1 MRQEDLRR
9 PRDEARDGKA
19 DALDDYFSAH
29 LSTCE
34 HCRSLT
40 DVDACDSANPFHRIL
55 LHARSIE
62 LLEEP
67 TFRGAVTELQKL
79 RIDDLA
85 GASEIVP
92 PEEPGMRVGNYQ
104 LLEPIAFGGMGRV
117 YRAIHV
123 DLKRIVALK
132 LIAPHKEDNPA
143 AVDRF
148 RREMRALGRFNHPHV
163 VRATDAG
170 EDNGRFYLVMELI
183 DGLDLATLT
192 ARLGKIPVPDAAE
205 LIRQAAL
212 GVHAIHQQGIFHR
225 DVKPSNMIL
234 ARDGVVRVLD
244 LGLSKFVS
252 WRDDE
257 LTRTGQILGTRRYMA
272 PEQFQTSDVDART
285 DLYGLGASLACLLR
299 GSPPSVVQTD
309 CDEPAHDVDSD
320 GVPAELATIIRRIT
334 ARRPEDRD
342 GTAGDLAAALQPWC
356 EGSDLQRLLLRAT
369 EALPTV
375 DNAEGQPPQHAAAQT
390 GRNRRWRRTISV
402 GLCLVTLTAI
412 GGWGFAVWRRGRLET
427 PPPTK
432 PQSVANSK
440 RSAKSSDKTSG
451 VQSSE
456 QRENERRVAL
466 WVLKQGGQVT
476 KHPHG
481 RIRKPGEI
489 PQTGLFRIRKIW
501 LTNRDVSIVDLK
513 QLRSL
518 SALTSLVLNGNPRI
532 TDAGL
537 VELSSIKTLRW
548 LYLGQTGITDAGLS
562 HVNRLTELESLDLSG
577 TAISPQALKSLP
589 NLEKLRELLL
599 ENTKL
604 TDAGLVHLAN
614 FPGLIRLDLSSTRIT
629 NAGLRHLLGLPQLK
643 EVILKNTTVTE
654 AGTRVLHDKL
664 PGCRFLLK

>member
-1 MRQEDLRR
+1 MRQEDLRK
-9 PRDEARDGKA
+9 PSDEAHDGKA

-40 DVDACDSANPFHRIL
+40 DVDACDSATAFHRIV

-67 TFRGAVTELQKL
+67 AFRGAVTELQKL

-85 GASEIVP
+85 GSTEPGP

-170 EDNGRFYLVMELI
+170 EDSGRFYLVMELI

-212 GVHAIHQQGIFHR
+212 GVQAIHQQGIFHR
-225 DVKPSNMIL
+225 DVKPANIIL

-244 LGLSKFVS
+244 LGLSKFAS

-299 GSPPSVVQTD
+299 GSPPSVVPTD
-309 CDEPAHDVDSD
+309 CDDPALDRDLD
-320 GVPAELATIIRRIT
+320 AVPAELATIIRRFT
-334 ARRPEDRD
+334 ARRPEERD
-342 GTAGDLAAALQPWC
+342 GTAGDLAASLQPWC
-356 EGSDLQRLLLRAT
+356 DGSDLQRLLLRAT

-375 DNAEGQPPQHAAAQT
+375 DNAESPPPHHAVART
-390 GRNRRWRRTISV
+390 GRNRRWWRTISV
-402 GLCLVTLTAI
+402 GLCFAALAAL
-412 GGWGFAVWRRGRLET
+412 GGWGVAVWRRGRLET
-427 PPPTK
+427 PPPPK
-432 PQSVANSK
+432 PQSVANSN
-440 RSAKSSDKTSG
+440 RPAKSSSKTSA
-451 VQSSE
+451 VQSPA
-456 QRENERRVAL
+456 QREHERRVAL
-466 WVLKQGGQVT
+466 WVLKQGGQIT

-481 RIRKPGEI
+481 RIRKPDEI
-489 PQTGLFRIRKIW
+489 PETGLFRIRKIW
-501 LTNRDVSIVDLK
+501 LTNRGVSNVDLK
-513 QLRSL
+513 QFRSL

-537 VELSSIKTLRW
+537 AELSTIKTLRW
-548 LYLGQTGITDAGLS
+548 LYLGQTKVTDAGLVY
-562 HVNRLTELESLDLSG
+562 VNRLTNLESLDLSE
-577 TAISPQALKSLP
+577 TTISPTGLNSLRKSQ
-589 NLEKLRELLL
+589 KLRELLL
-599 ENTKL
+599 AKTNIN
-604 TDAGLVHLAN
+604 DDGLIPLAN
-614 FPGLIRLDLSSTRIT
+614 FPGLVRLDLSSTRIT
-629 NAGLRHLLGLPQLK
+629 IGGLRHLENLRNLK
-643 EVILKNTTVTE
+643 EVFLRKTSVTQSSL
-654 AGTRVLHDKL
+654 RMLRQKL
-664 PGCRFLLK
+664 PGCEFRF